1 MAFLSS
7 FHLFLLIWACAFLIT
22 SVNCRPIRGTQS
34 DGIIDAPDDAS
45 TRRSRRRQLMMDK
58 QDKNKETPAP
68 SQKPSA
74 TPTFPPAVTPTLNP
88 SAAALSKPPS
98 ITPSPTSSTDGNN
111 GLLSYRPGDFS
122 NNARSNDGMLVLS
135 NGLSCTRIATSGQPV
150 ALVNGLSSTE
160 LFHDQ
165 PDGAAVFEKDNGGWY
180 YVSNS
185 EIVQMG
191 TCWNCGGV
199 GAIEFNDLGHV
210 VGYKRI
216 VGNTRKNCGGGKSPW
231 SSWITCEE
239 TKTEDYLGKVYQVDP
254 TGERPH
260 ELTAF
265 GELGMYES
273 FAFDDSTDVPTFYVT
288 RDDPFGVLTRFTPNA
303 AGMECYNKP
312 NDYDRW
318 CTLNHG
324 DIDYLVLSGPGDT
337 GTFAWTTNET
347 DARISA
353 NAYYPNSEGIDA
365 ADGKVFFVSKEFKR
379 LVILDL
385 AHQTYTYSS
394 TASGAFENQPDQV
407 GRLVKDDDESI
418 LYFAEDGGASS
429 GVFGRNMHGNYFT
442 VLEGRTDDEEDEAT
456 GLAWSPD
463 ALHMYVT
470 YQQGGF
476 VYDCTRDDNMPFHG
490 ATLDIKYHAV

>member
-1 MAFLSS
+1 ML
-7 FHLFLLIWACAFLIT
+7 
-22 SVNCRPIRGTQS
+22 VNVRCWPIRGSKVVEIGEQNGS
-34 DGIIDAPDDAS
+34 ILS
-45 TRRSRRRQLMMDK
+45 SRHLMMDK
-58 QDKNKETPAP
+58 EDKKKKDEISAPTASIQPSISPSFAP
-68 SQKPSA
+68 S
-74 TPTFPPAVTPTLNP
+74 VE
-88 SAAALSKPPS
+88 
-98 ITPSPTSSTDGNN
+98 PTSSPTTA
-111 GLLSYRPGDFS
+111 LPTRSPSAEPSASFTPSERPSTSSSPSSIMERLSYCPGDFS
-122 NNARSNDGMLVLS
+122 NNTRSEDGMLMLS

-150 ALVNGLSSTE
+150 QFANGSSSTE

-165 PDGAAVFEKDNGGWY
+165 PDGAAVFEKEDGGWY

-185 EIVQMG
+185 EIHQIG

-199 GAIEFNDLGHV
+199 GAIEFDASGNV

-216 VGNTRKNCGGGKSPW
+216 ASNMRKNCGGGKSPW
-231 SSWITCEE
+231 NSWVTCEE
-239 TKTEDYLGKVYQVDP
+239 TKSEDYVGKVYQVDP
-254 TGERPH
+254 AGDRV
-260 ELTAF
+260 ELTGLGA
-265 GELGMYES
+265 LGMYES
-273 FAFDDSTDVPTFYVT
+273 FTFDSSTPVPTFYVT
-288 RDDPFGVLTRFTPNA
+288 RDAPFGVLTRFTPNDV
-303 AGMECYNKP
+303 GMACFNQA

-337 GTFAWTTNET
+337 GTFEWTTNET
-347 DARISA
+347 AARN
-353 NAYYPNSEGIDA
+353 NAKTYYPNAEGIDA

-385 AHQTYTYSS
+385 ARQTYTYSS

-407 GRLVKDDDESI
+407 GRLVNDDESI

-429 GVFGRNMHGNYFT
+429 GVFGRNMHGKYYT
-442 VLEGRTDDEEDEAT
+442 ILEGRTDDEGDETT

-463 ALHMYVT
+463 GMRMYIT

-476 VYDCTRDDNMPFHG
+476 VYSCTRDDNMPFYG